1 MEEDFFVDDVSGDDS
16 ETGEST
22 DGDYGEYQS
31 SDGEEV
37 YEVNE
42 GENNLQL
49 EPNNFSIPL
58 NLAR

>member
-22 DGDYGEYQS
+22 DGDYGEYHS
-31 SDGEEV
+31 SDGEDV

-42 GENNLQL
+42 GLD
-49 EPNNFSIPL
+49 EPATTTQTISPFP
-58 NLAR
+58 